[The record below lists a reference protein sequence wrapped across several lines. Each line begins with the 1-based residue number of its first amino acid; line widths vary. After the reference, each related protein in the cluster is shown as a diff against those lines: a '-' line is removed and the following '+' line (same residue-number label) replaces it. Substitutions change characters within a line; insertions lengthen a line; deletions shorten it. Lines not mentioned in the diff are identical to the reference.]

1 MSELNDVK
9 LFGRVVKD
17 AELKK
22 TANNLS
28 VVIFSIANNHSIKT
42 ADGKWESKPDFFPLA
57 IYGTFAENMVSKLV
71 KGQKVIVN
79 AYLKQNKWEK
89 DGIKH
94 SETGIGV
101 RNIQLIFDSKKDSEA
116 TTEESSVTY
125 PAAEDESN
133 PMFTEEQLAEMYTSE
148 SERISGNSEEDI
160 F

>member
-1 MSELNDVK
+1 MSELNDVN

-22 TANNLS
+22 AANNLS
-28 VVIFSIANNHSIKT
+28 VVVFSIANNHSIKT
-42 ADGKWESKPDFFPLA
+42 ADGKWESKADYFPLA
-57 IYGTFAENMVSKLV
+57 IYGTYAEKMVSKLV
-71 KGQKVIVN
+71 KGQKVIVH

-89 DGIKH
+89 DGVKH

-101 RNIQLIFDSKKDSEA
+101 HNIQLIFDSKKDSEA
-116 TTEESSVTY
+116 TTKESSVTY
-125 PAAEDESN
+125 PDAEDESN